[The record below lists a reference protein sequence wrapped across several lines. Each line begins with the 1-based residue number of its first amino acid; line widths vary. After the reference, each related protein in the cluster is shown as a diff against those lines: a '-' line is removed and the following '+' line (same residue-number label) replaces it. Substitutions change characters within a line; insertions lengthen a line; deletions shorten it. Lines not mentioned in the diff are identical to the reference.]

1 MPLHHVAIAV
11 KDIDESL
18 KFYRDGIGLNVF
30 QDEVISGPALDASLM
45 VRNGKVRMVLLAD
58 AAANMIELLGWENP
72 VVRERPDDYKD
83 FTSVGLVEVA
93 FMVPDLKQAEEN
105 LAKIGYKYRSPVW
118 SLGSDLEAYG
128 GAHADMRYVLDPNGV
143 QVELMQVVMG

>member
-11 KDIDESL
+11 KDMDESL
-18 KFYRDGIGLNVF
+18 KFYRDGMGLNVF
-30 QDEVISGPALDASLM
+30 QDEVISGPGLDASCM

-58 AAANMIELLGWENP
+58 QAGNMIELLGWINP
-72 VVRERPDDYKD
+72 VVRGRPKEFKN

-105 LAKIGYKYRSPVW
+105 LAKIGYKFRSPVW
-118 SLGSDLEAYG
+118 SFGSNLASYG

-143 QVELMQVVMG
+143 QVELMQVVI

>member
-11 KDIDESL
+11 KDMDESL

-30 QDEVISGPALDASLM
+30 QDEVISDSGLDTSCM

-58 AAANMIELLGWENP
+58 QAGNMIELLGWINP
-72 VVRERPDDYKD
+72 VVRGRPKEFKN

-93 FMVPDLKQAEEN
+93 FMVPDLKQAEED
-105 LAKIGYKYRSPVW
+105 LAKIGYKFRSPVW
-118 SLGSDLEAYG
+118 SFGSDLASYG
-128 GAHADMRYVLDPNGV
+128 GAHADMRYVLDPSGV
-143 QVELMQVVMG
+143 QVELMQVVA

>member
-11 KDIDESL
+11 KDLEESL

-30 QDEVISGPALDASLM
+30 QDEVISGPGLDASCM

-58 AAANMIELLGWENP
+58 PAGNMIELLGWINP
-72 VVRERPDDYKD
+72 VVRGRPKEFKN

-105 LAKIGYKYRSPVW
+105 LAKIGYKFRSPVW
-118 SLGSDLEAYG
+118 SFGSDLASYG
-128 GAHADMRYVLDPNGV
+128 GAHADMWYVLDPNGV
-143 QVELMQVVMG
+143 QVELMQVVM

>member
-11 KDIDESL
+11 KDMDESL
-18 KFYRDGIGLNVF
+18 KFYRDGMGLNVF
-30 QDEVISGPALDASLM
+30 QDEVISGPGLDASCM

-58 AAANMIELLGWENP
+58 QAGNMIELLGWINP
-72 VVRERPDDYKD
+72 VVRGRPKEFKN

-105 LAKIGYKYRSPVW
+105 LAKIGYKFRSPVW
-118 SLGSDLEAYG
+118 SFGSNLASYG

-143 QVELMQVVMG
+143 QVELMQVVM

>member
-11 KDIDESL
+11 RDMDESL
-18 KFYRDGIGLNVF
+18 KFYRDGIGLNIF
-30 QDEVISGPALDASLM
+30 QDEVISGPDVDASLL
-45 VRNGKVRMVLLAD
+45 VKDGKLRMVLLAD
-58 AAANMIELLGWENP
+58 AAGNMIELLGWINP
-72 VVRERPDDYKD
+72 AARERPDEFKN

-105 LAKIGYKYRSPVW
+105 LAKIGYKFRSPVW
-118 SLGSDLEAYG
+118 SFGSDLEAYG

-143 QVELMQVVMG
+143 QVELMQVVI